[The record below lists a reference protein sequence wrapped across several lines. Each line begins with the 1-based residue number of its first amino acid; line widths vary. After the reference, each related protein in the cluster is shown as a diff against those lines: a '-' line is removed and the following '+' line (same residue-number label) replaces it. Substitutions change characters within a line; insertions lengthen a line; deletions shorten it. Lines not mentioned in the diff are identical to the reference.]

1 MEKKN
6 VKDGIVKEK
15 EALLDISTAITR
27 QRIRIDGEL
36 YELASPEDFEM
47 HEFMWIADRGQKIG
61 ELMGESYNEKDGA
74 DLDIKLDDLA
84 KKVVLVP
91 DAIFKK
97 LKASHKLA
105 IIRVFSEA
113 VESIGEIPRPN
124 GGQESS
130 PDSKDSTEEA
140 SKVGSTPS

>member
-1 MEKKN
+1 MEDKK
-6 VKDGIVKEK
+6 VKDGNVKEK
-15 EALLDISTAITR
+15 EALLDISTTITR

-61 ELMGESYNEKDGA
+61 ELMGDGYTDEQGA

-84 KKVVLVP
+84 KKVLLVP
-91 DAIFKK
+91 DNIFKK

-113 VESIGEIPRPN
+113 VESIGEVPRSA

-140 SKVGSTPS
+140 SKVGSEPS